1 MNITSYN
8 NDQYNSNKIIEI
20 IVLQI
25 KITVRGQKDYNSNKK
40 SL

>member
-8 NDQYNSNKIIEI
+8 NDQYNSNMIIEKIVLQIEI
-20 IVLQI
+20 IV
-25 KITVRGQKDYNSNKK
+25 RGLKDYNSNKR